1 MLKLSRQGD
10 RVVARDENGKVVGS
24 SIVTR
29 DATKRTWR
37 RLLKEMTHDGADVMT
52 VLHNLAMGHAYTAVH
67 DGKET
72 EPIVPS
78 PEVRRAAAM
87 DLLTFL
93 HGKPVAQTEVAK
105 ADEVA
110 EEMVQYSAMSETE
123 LRRIVA
129 LSDAEK
135 KRKELTGDF
144 TSESEA
150 SFE

>member
-37 RLLKEMTHDGADVMT
+37 RLLKEMTHDGADVMA